1 MPDLAGCQFETPMLM
16 LNDNESQ
23 PLDGKGIK
31 RQSLLFQ
38 IDLYAHERS
47 FVPVWKVM
55 EENRCENFTTS
66 T

>member
-1 MPDLAGCQFETPMLM
+1 MPDLEGCQNETPMLM

-47 FVPVWKVM
+47 FVPGGK
-55 EENRCENFTTS
+55 
-66 T
+66 